1 MMIVKA
7 ALFSAL
13 VGGYLPSAQSF
24 VPSTSA
30 GRYSVPSLLMSEGSS
45 SAPKNSQ
52 AMMNQGF
59 FGAQDEVQVDSTTFD
74 ASLSHLAH
82 LGDYGETADVDS
94 LSSEER
100 RKHNLNVG
108 KALDTLQR
116 QLPYMF
122 AMTNLDFSIFA
133 NLITLNDEK
142 RNKFVMQRT
151 LYSAAVRS
159 MCMASRFS
167 SIYPS
172 LNLKNI
178 EYIESES
185 VIQCLVDV
193 VLPDSV
199 RVDGQAV
206 WEGIFYFGLDREGFI
221 SSHTFDRKVPTMG
234 NKRPLLAGA
243 AQYPW
248 LQSSSAQGEWTPD
261 LLVGALSTSVSR
273 PTRTLSG
280 AAERDD
286 WEVMCLQ

>member
-1 MMIVKA
+1 MIVKA

-206 WEGIFYFGLDREGFI
+206 WEGIFYFGLDRRRFI
-221 SSHTFDRKVPTMG
+221 EFAIIGGAGV
-234 NKRPLLAGA
+234 LL
-243 AQYPW
+243 
-248 LQSSSAQGEWTPD
+248 
-261 LLVGALSTSVSR
+261 LLVALVVCCCCPACFGACASSCCIVSSFPPFLFPPFLLSVFPPFRLSSR
-273 PTRTLSG
+273 APMNSAR
-280 AAERDD
+280 R
-286 WEVMCLQ
+286 